1 MKNIILYFCLLIS
14 LSPQI
19 SCQSNSKESSN
30 TNQVANGEIQL
41 NFSGKIQNPK
51 KDGVVKVFSM
61 DRSGGQVE
69 LANIVVDENGN
80 FQQKITIKEPFFY
93 LLNIYNEKEELL
105 ILTGEDVELSIV
117 DEGQNRK
124 IEVLRSEEN
133 KYLKKFDALYAD
145 LNIKREGII
154 QKYRESS
161 NGKTPEEI
169 QKDMMDEYNLF
180 IKNAFQQMKNF
191 VTENQTPFVSLR
203 VLEELD
209 PESELEFF
217 ETTLQKLAVKY
228 PTVSFIKD
236 MQSTIEGMKNTAV
249 GSNAPDIQL
258 TNPEG
263 QLVSLSSL
271 KGKIVLID
279 FWASW
284 CGPCRKENPNV
295 VKMYEKYK
303 GRGFEIYGV
312 SLDKDKQAWLDAIE
326 KDGLKWIHVSDLKF
340 WQSDAAK
347 LYNVS
352 AIPMTVLLDKEGKII
367 AKNLRGKALEDKL
380 NEVL

>member
-1 MKNIILYFCLLIS
+1 
-14 LSPQI
+14 
-19 SCQSNSKESSN
+19 
-30 TNQVANGEIQL
+30 
-41 NFSGKIQNPK
+41 
-51 KDGVVKVFSM
+51 
-61 DRSGGQVE
+61 
-69 LANIVVDENGN
+69 
-80 FQQKITIKEPFFY
+80 
-93 LLNIYNEKEELL
+93 
-105 ILTGEDVELSIV
+105 
-117 DEGQNRK
+117 
-124 IEVLRSEEN
+124 
-133 KYLKKFDALYAD
+133 
-145 LNIKREGII
+145 
-154 QKYRESS
+154 
-161 NGKTPEEI
+161 
-169 QKDMMDEYNLF
+169 MMDEYNLF